1 MKKLA
6 VINFSGNVGKTV
18 VAAHLLLPRI
28 PEARLFSVESINV
41 DASDEGVEVERVR
54 GTRYLQLS
62 EDLLQAPAAV
72 VDVGASNVEGFL
84 AGMKALEGSHAEFDA
99 FVVPVVR
106 GKKQLADAINTVAAL
121 ASLGV
126 EAARIRVLFNKVDP
140 NDELADEFGPFLE
153 FCADSD
159 TCVAD
164 PQACIHHND
173 VFERLKGLGL
183 SLAAARADREA
194 WRERVRDARDDEE
207 LRYAIARLTVQRLAT
222 SAGRNLDAVWA
233 VLQS

>member
-1 MKKLA
+1 MKKLV

-28 PEARLFSVESINV
+28 PLARLYSVESVNV

-54 GTRYLQLS
+54 GSRYLQLS
-62 EDLLQAPAAV
+62 EDLLQAEAAV

-99 FVVPVVR
+99 FVVPVTR
-106 GKKQLADAINTVAAL
+106 GKKQLTDAINTVAAL

-140 NDELADEFGPFLE
+140 NDDLADEFGPFLE

-159 TCVAD
+159 ACVVNPD
-164 PQACIHHND
+164 ACIYLND
-173 VFERLKGLGL
+173 VFERLRGLGL
-183 SLAAARADREA
+183 SLAAARSDREI
-194 WRERVRDARDDEE
+194 WRERVREARDDAER
-207 LRYAIARLTVQRLAT
+207 RYAIARLTVQRLAT
-222 SAGRNLDAVWA
+222 SAGRNLDMAWEA
-233 VLQS
+233 LQS